1 MFGCDSAAPAGGVHS
16 QVHSGPCRE
25 SGAAVH
31 VTGRAQAPWPGKTGL
46 PPTFTEVQ
54 PLSGWAQD
62 GMGSGTGKAVQTEG
76 LA

>member
-1 MFGCDSAAPAGGVHS
+1 M
-16 QVHSGPCRE
+16 HSGPGRE
-25 SGAAVH
+25 SGAAVRDW
-31 VTGRAQAPWPGKTGL
+31 GRAQVPRPGKTGL

-62 GMGSGTGKAVQTEG
+62 GMGGGTGKAVQTEG